1 MWEKS
6 WNLIYKAFV
15 VQPFGGSLIFRILTL
30 VGSLFHF
37 VVVVSYLIKLNTV
50 EGGMQVFNR
59 LSFRQS
65 SSSN

>member
-15 VQPFGGSLIFRILTL
+15 VQPFGGSLIFRTLTL

-37 VVVVSYLIKLNTV
+37 VVVVSYLIKLNNV
-50 EGGMQVFNR
+50 EGGMQIKYST
-59 LSFRQS
+59 SFHS
-65 SSSN
+65 GN